1 MLEKTIK
8 VSEKTHKQ
16 LFELKENYGYTTIDD
31 LLTHLIE
38 IDKKYSKAKVVRVI
52 E

>member
-8 VSEKTHKQ
+8 VSNDTHEQ
-16 LFELKENYGYTTIDD
+16 LFELKENYGCTTIDD

-38 IDKKYSKAKVVRVI
+38 IDKKYKNSKIVRVI

>member
-8 VSEKTHKQ
+8 VSNKTHRQ
-16 LFELKENYGYTTIDD
+16 LFELKKIYGCNTIDD

-38 IDKKYSKAKVVRVI
+38 IDKKYSKAKIVRLI